1 MCIRDRLYVEN
12 SKQTIGEV
20 IFRYDRK
27 LIRNGRKTYEII
39 TIYKTLRKKK
49 NKVLLRTTV
58 MYEVVDFQ
66 LLPFMI

>member
-1 MCIRDRLYVEN
+1 MYKR
-12 SKQTIGEV
+12 QV

-27 LIRNGRKTYEII
+27 LIRNGRKIYEII
-39 TIYKTLRKKK
+39 TIYKTLRRKK